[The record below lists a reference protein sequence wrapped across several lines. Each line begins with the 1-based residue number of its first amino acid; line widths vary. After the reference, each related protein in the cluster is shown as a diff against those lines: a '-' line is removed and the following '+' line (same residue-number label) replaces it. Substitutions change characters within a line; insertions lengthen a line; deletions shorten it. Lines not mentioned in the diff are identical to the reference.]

1 MFIVYIFAAE
11 AALYFP
17 FYMSLCKGSIL
28 TNRPLIINILTN
40 SRFPGQGEQSELPFA
55 FACLYKDIFYNK
67 RTRMHA
73 RNDQYV

>member
-1 MFIVYIFAAE
+1 MFIYYIVCCRGSTFANQVIV
-11 AALYFP
+11 LY
-17 FYMSLCKGSIL
+17 KGSIL
-28 TNRPLIINILTN
+28 TNRPLQINFFTN